1 MQKELQWQKEKKL
14 FKILSAIGL
23 VITSWLFP
31 LHNAFEVSMLGTKG
45 ENRWTNLER
54 TKIPKWEMQM
64 YVYIRYMLKFEFM
77 QKAKKLVLAVSRI
90 FKCLDR
96 QQNMRSVWVTGQ

>member
-1 MQKELQWQKEKKL
+1 
-14 FKILSAIGL
+14 
-23 VITSWLFP
+23 
-31 LHNAFEVSMLGTKG
+31 
-45 ENRWTNLER
+45 
-54 TKIPKWEMQM
+54 MQM

-96 QQNMRSVWVTGQ
+96 QQNMRSV